1 LLFLKPSY
9 NLNIVGLRTLND
21 LVLNDLGKEFWCQYL
36 AIYSVWLLVIGF
48 TMQLGFPSE
57 IPLGV
62 IISDLLVCLDI
73 ASSSSNK

>member
-21 LVLNDLGKEFWCQYL
+21 LVLNDLGKEFWCQSL

-57 IPLGV
+57 IPLGL